1 MKVILNN
8 GVELEP
14 IIVTGE
20 KRHVQN
26 ARRDVLT
33 FVFAETG
40 LDEIDGIFTTENC
53 EKMIIVG
60 DDNSEAIYKGY
71 VVRAELTK
79 EMVEVK
85 GTTAEE
91 SAEYEAR
98 VKVSMAERTYAE
110 TQIANL
116 TETVDILV
124 LESLMA

>member
-8 GVELEP
+8 GTELTP

-20 KRHVQN
+20 KRNVQN

-33 FVFAETG
+33 FVFADCS
-40 LDEIDGIFTTENC
+40 LDEIDGIFTEENC
-53 EKMIIVG
+53 ENIAIIG
-60 DDNSEAIYKGY
+60 DDESEAIYKGY

-85 GTTAEE
+85 GATAEE

-110 TQIANL
+110 TQLANL
-116 TETVDILV
+116 TEVVDV
-124 LESLMA
+124 LLLENLLA

>member
-8 GVELEP
+8 GVEVTP
-14 IIVTGE
+14 IIITGE
-20 KRHVQN
+20 KRNIQN
-26 ARRDVLT
+26 ARRDCLT
-33 FVFAETG
+33 FVFRETS

-53 EKMIIVG
+53 EKMVIVG

-85 GTTAEE
+85 GATAEE

-116 TETVDILV
+116 TETVDVLV

>member
-8 GVELEP
+8 GVEVTP

-20 KRHVQN
+20 KRNIQN

-33 FVFAETG
+33 FVFGETS

-53 EKMIIVG
+53 EKMVIVG
-60 DDNSEAIYKGY
+60 NDNSEAIYKGY
-71 VVRAELTK
+71 VVRAELVK

-85 GTTAEE
+85 GATAEE
-91 SAEYEAR
+91 SAEYETR

-110 TQIANL
+110 TQLANL
-116 TETVDILV
+116 TEVVDV
-124 LESLMA
+124 LLLENLLA

>member
-8 GVELEP
+8 GLEVTP

-20 KRHVQN
+20 KRNVQN

-33 FVFAETG
+33 FVFGETS

-53 EKMIIVG
+53 EKMVIVG

-85 GTTAEE
+85 SGTAEE
-91 SAEYEAR
+91 SAEYETR
-98 VKVSMAERTYAE
+98 VTVSMAERTYSE
-110 TQIANL
+110 TQMANL
-116 TETVDILV
+116 TETVDVLV